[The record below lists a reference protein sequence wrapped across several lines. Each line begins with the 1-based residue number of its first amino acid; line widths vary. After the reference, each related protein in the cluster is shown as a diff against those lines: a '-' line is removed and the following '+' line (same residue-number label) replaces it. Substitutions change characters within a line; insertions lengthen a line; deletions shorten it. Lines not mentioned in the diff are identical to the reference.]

1 MLNPYHN
8 AIRQYCELQARRGS
22 NMTLEL
28 TAGQLGQGYYYDDF
42 GNDYAGSNGFGGLVV
57 VYA

>member
-1 MLNPYHN
+1 MKSECLNSL
-8 AIRQYCELQARRGS
+8 RQYCELQARRGL
-22 NMTLEL
+22 TEL

-57 VYA
+57 DYA